1 MELRHLRYFLA
12 VADEANFTRAAAR
25 LGIGQPPLSQQI
37 KQLETLIGA
46 RLFHRGAQ
54 GVSLTDVGLA
64 FAPEARAT
72 LAAASRAM
80 QAAQRAAH
88 GEIGRLSVG
97 FTSSASFNPI
107 LPDAIRRFRRA
118 YPEVALSLVEANTQ
132 QLLDDI
138 QASRLDAV
146 FIRPSDAAIEGLML
160 HRFADEPMKIV
171 VPSDH
176 RLAQET
182 GLPLAA
188 LAGEPFV
195 IFPRINGISL
205 FEEVYN
211 ACLNAG
217 FTPLLAQ
224 EAPQISSV
232 VNLVAAGLG
241 VSIVP
246 AAIATVRVD
255 GVRYL
260 DIVGPAPKARL
271 ALAVRRPLDAKSG
284 DVTPLTCA
292 TCVNAWKSLTPML
305 RNFLA
310 LLPPAHA
317 SSNAGITGETPV

>member
-54 GVSLTDVGLA
+54 GATLTDAGRA

-72 LAAASRAM
+72 LAAAARAM
-80 QAAQRAAH
+80 EVAQRAAH
-88 GEIGRLSVG
+88 GEIGRLSIG
-97 FTSSASFNPI
+97 FTSSASFNAI
-107 LPDAIRRFRRA
+107 LPDAIRLYRRT
-118 YPEVALSLVEANTQ
+118 YPDVALSLVEANTQ
-132 QLLDDI
+132 VLLSDI
-138 QASRLDAV
+138 LEGKLDAV
-146 FIRPSDAAIEGLML
+146 FIRPSDSAIDGLML
-160 HRFADEPMKIV
+160 HRFADEPMKVV

-176 RLAQET
+176 RLAHSASI
-182 GLPLAA
+182 PLSA

-195 IFPRINGISL
+195 IFPRANGISL

-211 ACLNAG
+211 ACMSAG

-260 DIVGPAPKARL
+260 DIVGPAPRARL
-271 ALAVRRPLDAKSG
+271 ALAVRRPTRDNVG
-284 DVTPLTCA
+284 NVTALTCA
-292 TCVNAWKSLTPML
+292 SCVDDWEALSPLL

-310 LLPPAHA
+310 LLPPAHHA
-317 SSNAGITGETPV
+317 SVAEEIDKTSV

>member
-1 MELRHLRYFLA
+1 MELRHLRYFVA
-12 VADEANFTRAAAR
+12 VAEEANFTRAAAR

-37 KQLETLIGA
+37 KQLEALTGV

-54 GVSLTDVGLA
+54 GVSLTEAGQA
-64 FAPEARAT
+64 FAPEARAA
-72 LAAASRAM
+72 LSAASRAL
-80 QAAQRAAH
+80 QAARRAAQ

-97 FTSSASFNPI
+97 FTSSASFNPV
-107 LPDAIRRFRRA
+107 LPQAIRRFRRA
-118 YPEVALSLVEANTQ
+118 FPEVVLSLVEANTQ
-132 QLLDDI
+132 HLLDDL
-138 QASRLDAV
+138 QEGRLDAV
-146 FIRPSDAAIEGLML
+146 FIRPSDQAIDGLML
-160 HRFADEPMKIV
+160 HRFADESMKII

-176 RLAQET
+176 HLAC
-182 GLPLAA
+182 GKPLPLTV

-195 IFPRINGISL
+195 FFPRANGISL
-205 FEEVYN
+205 FEEVYK
-211 ACLNAG
+211 ACIGAG

-255 GVRYL
+255 GVQYL

-271 ALAVRRPLDAKSG
+271 ALAVRHPGDAEDG
-284 DVTPLTCA
+284 NVMPLTRA
-292 TCVNAWKSLTPML
+292 SCVNAGEALSPLL

-310 LLPPAHA
+310 LLPPPH
-317 SSNAGITGETPV
+317 NAGLPPIG